1 MNAPR
6 SSIAA
11 AALCGL
17 ALGCAVQRPSVL
29 PQAVR
34 IEGVDLAG
42 VVVRTD
48 MDVFNPNTF
57 SLNVAAVSGSLTLA
71 GQVPL
76 GSAAVPTASHLPA
89 RSWQHVTADL
99 HLPWLNLPGVLAL
112 ASTQSVVAYTF
123 DGSATIGGRL
133 RVTIPFQIR
142 GEVAAAELMR
152 AGVSAPF
159 GAATG
164 TAPGPVGF
172 FEPRPRFADARLA
185 PPLAALGGHGAPPAA
200 P

>member
-1 MNAPR
+1 MRGPR
-6 SSIAA
+6 GRIAA
-11 AALCGL
+11 SALGAL

-48 MDVFNPNTF
+48 LDVYNPNGF
-57 SLNVAAVSGSLTLA
+57 PLNVAAVSGSLTLA
-71 GQVPL
+71 EQVPL
-76 GSAAVPTASHLPA
+76 GSAAVPTAGRLPA
-89 RSWQHVTADL
+89 RSWQHVAANL

-112 ASTQSVVAYTF
+112 ASTRRVVAYTF
-123 DGSATIGGRL
+123 DGNATIGGRL

-142 GEVAAAELMR
+142 GEVAATELMR
-152 AGVSAPF
+152 AGVSSPL
-159 GAATG
+159 GAATS
-164 TAPGPVGF
+164 TAPAPLGLFDPS
-172 FEPRPRFADARLA
+172 PRASDAHLA
-185 PPLAALGGHGAPPAA
+185 RPLVALGGRDAPPAA